1 MLNYSIKLGDKYLKK
16 DKVVWGEK
24 YLSPD
29 LSFVTGV
36 TSQDYHLDKL
46 TQIEASINGKADL
59 LNIEC
64 ENVTREG
71 YIVVRGKKYH
81 KDGSI
86 VYING
91 KYYDTTSGSDVKI
104 DNWLTPSYA
113 IRKDYDG
120 DYFVPSTKEK
130 SVNPGESVDTIYWIE
145 NGKVTIDG
153 NEYFF
158 DKDEMTENGTGALKY
173 FEDGVSLSPKEV
185 TDCNS
190 IEFYPFEKSKDFI
203 NVTKFRLEKSEDR
216 EFEVENVTFINHF
229 FYAFYDEKYCP
240 IEINSSGKY
249 VCKIDGTYHN
259 VVQLGE
265 DGAIVDT
272 EVTTSDVLNYEDLI
286 NDSYAVSLSDECNI
300 MVQSTVQNSNSGKKI
315 GVYLKESYDMVSV
328 GESITARRNNFGEG
342 QDIVVDSITEGNKL
356 FVVYDGTRYDV
367 VNALIQTVTINGVEY
382 EIRSKRNDDWFVYID
397 GELVPMKYEN
407 NKLKRYGL
415 ILTNGSETPTEATYN
430 INSYSGITIGGKEY
444 RVSETNVGSNKIYSI
459 SFESDI
465 VYKLTVKEI
474 IGSSL
479 LVCEPLL
486 NEEEYWNNTE
496 FVDYKIKSI
505 SEDLVQNFTD
515 FTFFRKN
522 PLFGDREVLPNMPV
536 GSTYYQDVLN
546 NLILYA
552 NIGYITI
559 PLKLEAEIALNHMI
573 DDTRDVDFVKEETQ
587 KAINPIVDMERDVYA
602 PKYIENSDESIDEYI
617 KYISPNVDDDENDK
631 EIYEELR
638 HSYIGSFTDFKPVTE
653 IQINPHFRTRN
664 MENWK
669 INDGYNDVSTSGKTD
684 SWFITDYEP
693 YKSIIKEGK
702 RTEGL
707 INVPDLLG
715 LLYFTNIDVFYQKS
729 SVAKSF
735 MRLSYYDS
743 TNPQIQSLLHTS
755 TVFMDEHRIFK
766 KYVDNSKKN
775 IYDYILAEE
784 PRLEEHTENTDEFE
798 IHPSILNKVS
808 VMSEFIGIHDKNKAR
823 RTSQGQCGDGN
834 DCYKYTDAKPEE
846 ENNRISSRFT
856 IKNKYETDTSSEG
869 FYLYIFKQY
878 AENLHPKPIYM
889 KVDFNHAKIGKT
901 IPFNIP
907 MKWDNDASDSP
918 YVYPTER
925 ITISDEKDTSDTGAT
940 SDLDLLKEG
949 IPLSYVYGQS
959 YIPLYAMYDFKNKEY
974 SYVFDDRY
982 ADVDFENGKVRLN
995 LFELKIKNN
1004 EDADNIEKTAAINI
1018 NEKQIKAQ

>member
-1 MLNYSIKLGDKYLKK
+1 
-16 DKVVWGEK
+16 
-24 YLSPD
+24 
-29 LSFVTGV
+29 
-36 TSQDYHLDKL
+36 
-46 TQIEASINGKADL
+46 
-59 LNIEC
+59 
-64 ENVTREG
+64 
-71 YIVVRGKKYH
+71 
-81 KDGSI
+81 
-86 VYING
+86 
-91 KYYDTTSGSDVKI
+91 
-104 DNWLTPSYA
+104 
-113 IRKDYDG
+113 
-120 DYFVPSTKEK
+120 
-130 SVNPGESVDTIYWIE
+130 
-145 NGKVTIDG
+145 
-153 NEYFF
+153 
-158 DKDEMTENGTGALKY
+158 
-173 FEDGVSLSPKEV
+173 
-185 TDCNS
+185 
-190 IEFYPFEKSKDFI
+190 
-203 NVTKFRLEKSEDR
+203 
-216 EFEVENVTFINHF
+216 
-229 FYAFYDEKYCP
+229 
-240 IEINSSGKY
+240 
-249 VCKIDGTYHN
+249 
-259 VVQLGE
+259 
-265 DGAIVDT
+265 
-272 EVTTSDVLNYEDLI
+272 
-286 NDSYAVSLSDECNI
+286 
-300 MVQSTVQNSNSGKKI
+300 
-315 GVYLKESYDMVSV
+315 
-328 GESITARRNNFGEG
+328 
-342 QDIVVDSITEGNKL
+342 
-356 FVVYDGTRYDV
+356 
-367 VNALIQTVTINGVEY
+367 
-382 EIRSKRNDDWFVYID
+382 
-397 GELVPMKYEN
+397 
-407 NKLKRYGL
+407 
-415 ILTNGSETPTEATYN
+415 
-430 INSYSGITIGGKEY
+430 
-444 RVSETNVGSNKIYSI
+444 
-459 SFESDI
+459 
-465 VYKLTVKEI
+465 
-474 IGSSL
+474 
-479 LVCEPLL
+479 
-486 NEEEYWNNTE
+486 
-496 FVDYKIKSI
+496 
-505 SEDLVQNFTD
+505 
-515 FTFFRKN
+515 
-522 PLFGDREVLPNMPV
+522 
-536 GSTYYQDVLN
+536 
-546 NLILYA
+546 
-552 NIGYITI
+552 
-559 PLKLEAEIALNHMI
+559 MI

-587 KAINPIVDMERDVYA
+587 KAINPIVDMERDVYT

-617 KYISPNVDDDENDK
+617 KYIPPNVDGDENDE

-702 RTEGL
+702 RTEEL

-766 KYVDNSKKN
+766 RYIDNSKKN

-784 PRLEEHTENTDEFE
+784 PRLEEHTENTDEYE

-808 VMSEFIGIHDKNKAR
+808 VMSEFIGIHDKSKAR

-901 IPFNIP
+901 IPFNVP
-907 MKWDNDASDSP
+907 MKWGNDESDSP